1 VTLASQLPG
10 FQNALYAALV
20 VKQAT
25 TLAGVGV
32 LAVPLS
38 KDDTPAEAIVLHEAQ
53 TDQQYAVVKATPGGR
68 RDEIGSQIVM
78 LHVSRA
84 VSGEAGGIEV
94 RDRIFALLSE
104 LLDVLETDPTIGGT
118 VRNARLS
125 HADYDL
131 GTDPDVGRWAVLEV
145 TLVFSA
151 RL

>member
-1 VTLASQLPG
+1 MTLASQLPG
-10 FQNALYAALV
+10 FQDALHAALV
-20 VKQAT
+20 AKQAS

-38 KDDTPAEAIVLHEAQ
+38 KSDTPAEAIVLHEAQ
-53 TDQQYAVVKATPGGR
+53 TDQVYQIVKATPGGR
-68 RDEIGSQIVM
+68 RDEIGTQTVM

-84 VSGEAGGIEV
+84 VSGEAGGLEV
-94 RDRIFALLSE
+94 RDRIFAILGE
-104 LLDVLETDPTIGGT
+104 LVDVLEQDPTVAGT
-118 VRNARLS
+118 VRNARLA

-145 TLVFSA
+145 TLSFAA